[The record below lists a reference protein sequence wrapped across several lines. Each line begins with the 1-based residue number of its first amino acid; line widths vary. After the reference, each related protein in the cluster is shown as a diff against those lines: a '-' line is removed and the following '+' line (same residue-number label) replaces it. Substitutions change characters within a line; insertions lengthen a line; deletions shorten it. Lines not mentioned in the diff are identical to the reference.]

1 MMELHTALTSDIDS
15 AQLALFR
22 AAFQNVFERVV
33 VHPTGRRKPYE
44 VTPYARFA
52 AIMALSSSRK
62 CAVPPKSL
70 QNKAFPQTDFR
81 KFHEGE
87 LILQRTSGPCSAWR
101 E

>member
-1 MMELHTALTSDIDS
+1 VTSTALSS
-15 AQLALFR
+15 FR

-44 VTPYARFA
+44 VTPHARLA
-52 AIMALSSSRK
+52 AIMGLELF

-87 LILQRTSGPCSAWR
+87 LILQRTSGLCSAWR